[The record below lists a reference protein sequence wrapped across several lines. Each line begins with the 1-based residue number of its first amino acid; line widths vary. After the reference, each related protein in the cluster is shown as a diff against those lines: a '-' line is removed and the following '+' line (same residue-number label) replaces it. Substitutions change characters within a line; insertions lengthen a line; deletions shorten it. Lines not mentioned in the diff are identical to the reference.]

1 MDVEEFL
8 SYCILQFC
16 VFMPCSCHLHRCI
29 RLSMSN
35 LLSSLFI
42 EHSFTCL
49 ASNILLLPP
58 FNEATLCRVD
68 SSTTSLSIVELL
80 GVVRA
85 STNFFSWA
93 IHEYFATLFRSSTQL
108 NNSLTICQQLSN
120 LTSTP
125 FKCSNTYNSRA
136 SQWLYHHSCHIH
148 WNPFYFK
155 YIPWNLDTS
164 CLMLLHFISKLHDI
178 LSMTT

>member
-1 MDVEEFL
+1 MKQRFAVLIHPQPL
-8 SYCILQFC
+8 S
-16 VFMPCSCHLHRCI
+16 P
-29 RLSMSN
+29 
-35 LLSSLFI
+35 LLNCWALL
-42 EHSFTCL
+42 EHPQ
-49 ASNILLLPP
+49 I
-58 FNEATLCRVD
+58 
-68 SSTTSLSIVELL
+68 
-80 GVVRA
+80 
-85 STNFFSWA
+85 NFFSWP

-108 NNSLTICQQLSN
+108 NNSLTICQQLSK

-136 SQWLYHHSCHIH
+136 SQRLYHHSCHIH

-178 LSMTT
+178 LSTTTQGLFRFQSSWILTLKVLSLISYLQFCLSDFRHVHNTIIL